1 MHALACAPGNG
12 QTVEVEACDM
22 DACCSTAAKSQ
33 AMHSR
38 DSVLSGI
45 IDNLID
51 LWSKMVNADHE
62 HDTKIERNVEGL
74 QLRADEAA
82 KSLAD
87 KLAKLRLSS
96 AEANDERLPGHEF
109 LPPSDKE
116 QGAQASMP
124 SPTVLFDKDK
134 MLGDK
139 DAEIQTLQ
147 KQLSMAQK
155 RQDDYDELLADMEMS
170 KDEALTRASRAQ
182 VVHREHKAQM
192 P

>member
-96 AEANDERLPGHEF
+96 AEANDERLPEHEF
-109 LPPSDKE
+109 SQPS
-116 QGAQASMP
+116 